1 MAVDTMLVSARLPLP
16 IEMGTHV
23 LRRIKAKVTLPMTPV
38 LGAHHGDDDEEDDD
52 NDGSGDGKV
61 TA

>member
-1 MAVDTMLVSARLPLP
+1 
-16 IEMGTHV
+16 
-23 LRRIKAKVTLPMTPV
+23 MTPV